1 MRNRFRAAIVGLAV
15 AMAHAPSSASAAACK
30 IPGFTDAAFGDLGV
44 DVTGN
49 GCTDSYDSSVPP
61 STYAGTKCSPPGT
74 PCVGGVGTNATRSG
88 AITLSGRNACVQGS
102 CQIGFGG
109 STANISGGGN
119 CTTTSVEPSTITLGS
134 VTAPALPAASPSAVA
149 APGTMPAGKTYGAVT
164 GSGNSGSVLSLSTGA
179 YVMSSLR
186 LSGQASI
193 KLTSGP
199 VVVYITGS
207 GSSLDL
213 SGNGV
218 NNTTG
223 LATNLIF
230 MCTDAVTSVTVSGN
244 ASAAYAVYCPKAAIS
259 VVGNG
264 DIYGAV
270 VGKTVAMNGN
280 GTIHYDKALG
290 NLTSGQIDCSG
301 TTTETSR
308 ASPILTTLT
317 PDYGGSAQSVI
328 VQGTFESV
336 ATAPLTVT
344 TTSDVAGWSFPYVK
358 GHMRARILSSVTAT
372 ASAFSGAVCTAAS
385 SPSGCSVLFDAG
397 ATGKIP
403 AMGTFAGSGCSTP
416 SGTCRHIFSNT
427 NAAATSGTTVQPET
441 TVWSGTGSSAIGPLI
456 APSSAVPNITAA
468 QQQTI
473 MQKILQGSLGGVDR
487 STVAVIGPSRLAG
500 SSTRPTI
507 AYFGAQDGMLHAV
520 CASAIATG
528 PCAGRVGTELWAF
541 APRVQ
546 LPLMRKNTQRIDG
559 SPHVFDAYGDFD
571 GDGSASWST
580 LLVFQTGYGTNATP
594 AVYALDVTDPTR
606 PTIAWE
612 TTAPSTAGSVALG
625 TGLTIASGSVGTQML
640 VVAITT
646 NGGTG
651 GVGVVATALS
661 ATTGAKVWQFSYLY
675 PSAPRNVTADGPLPS
690 TAIPGGAVAVDLT
703 SSHAATDF
711 VFGDIYG
718 NLWRLDAST
727 GASRNGASTPLF
739 SFSTNKHP
747 IGAPPA
753 IYSNGN
759 QQYAV
764 FASGGYADHS
774 GSTTWR
780 ATTQYVI
787 AARLDSTAT
796 TAADETATT
805 CATCAVA
812 FKATMTG
819 TFGFSQALVVGTQL
833 FVSTDS
839 TDVNAASY
847 GATANTG
854 TLRTIELGQRTS
866 TTTVIHAGGTAI
878 GAYGTSLVSS
888 SGQKQQQAPN
898 ATNTT
903 GTAVDITIAGVL
915 ARLLYLQLD

>member
-1 MRNRFRAAIVGLAV
+1 MSGRLLAAVSLLAL
-15 AMAHAPSSASAAACK
+15 SATPATSHAAACK

-49 GCTDSYDSSVPP
+49 ACTDSYDSSVPP
-61 STYAGTKCSPPGT
+61 STYAATKCSPPGT
-74 PCVGGVGTNATRSG
+74 PCVGGVGTNATGAG
-88 AITLSGRNACVQGS
+88 AITLSGNNACVQGS

-109 STANISGGGN
+109 STSSISGASK
-119 CTTTSVEPSTITLGS
+119 CTTTSVEASTITLSS
-134 VTAPALPAASPSAVA
+134 VTAPSLPGASPSAVS
-149 APGTMPAGKTYGAVT
+149 APATMASGKTYGAVT
-164 GSGNSGSVLSLSTGA
+164 GSGNSSSVLSLSAGA

-186 LSGQASI
+186 LSGQSSI
-193 KLTSGP
+193 ELTSGP
-199 VVVYITGS
+199 VVVYITGA

-244 ASAAYAVYCPKAAIS
+244 ASAAYAVYCPKAAIDI
-259 VVGNG
+259 VGNG

-270 VGKTVAMNGN
+270 VGKTVTMHGN

-290 NLTSGQIDCSG
+290 SLTSGQIDCSG

-308 ASPILTTLT
+308 ARPLITTLT
-317 PDYGGSAQSVI
+317 PDYGGNAQPVI

-336 ATAPLTVT
+336 ATTPTTIT
-344 TTSDVAGWSFPYVK
+344 TTSDIASFSFPYVK
-358 GHMRARILSSVTAT
+358 GHLRARILGTVTTSASSFAGT
-372 ASAFSGAVCTAAS
+372 VCTGAS
-385 SPSGCSVLFDAG
+385 TPSGCSVLFDTG
-397 ATGKIP
+397 AAGKIP
-403 AMGTFAGSGCSTP
+403 AMGTFTGGGCATPTGS
-416 SGTCRHIFSNT
+416 CRHVFSNT
-427 NAAATSGTTVQPET
+427 NSAAASGTTAHPTT
-441 TVWSGTGSSAIGPLI
+441 TVWSANGSSTIGPLI
-456 APSSAVPNITAA
+456 ASSSIVPSITNA

-487 STVAVIGPSRLAG
+487 STVAVIGPSTLAG
-500 SSTRPTI
+500 SSTRPTM

-520 CASAIATG
+520 CASKIASG

-546 LPLMRKNTQRIDG
+546 LPLRRKNTQRIDG

-571 GDGSASWST
+571 GDGASGWST
-580 LLVFQTGYGTNATP
+580 LLVFQTGYGASATP
-594 AVYALDVTDPTR
+594 AIYALDITDPTS
-606 PTIAWE
+606 PQVAWE
-612 TTAPSTAGSVALG
+612 TTAPPSPGSVALG
-625 TGLTIASGSVGTQML
+625 TGLTIASGYVGTQML
-640 VVAITT
+640 VVAVTT
-646 NGGTG
+646 NGGSG
-651 GVGVVATALS
+651 GVGVVAPALN
-661 ATTGAKVWQFSYLY
+661 AATGAKVWQFSYLD
-675 PSAPRNVTADGPLPS
+675 PSARRGVAADGPLPT
-690 TAIPGGAVAVDLT
+690 TAIPGGAVAIDLT
-703 SSHAATDF
+703 NSHAATDF

-718 NLWRLDAST
+718 NLWRVNAAT

-764 FASGGYADHS
+764 FTSGGYADHS
-774 GSTTWR
+774 GATTWR
-780 ATTQYVI
+780 SSTQYVI

-796 TAADETATT
+796 IPVTEAATT
-805 CATCAVA
+805 CATCALA
-812 FKATMTG
+812 FKTTLTG
-819 TFGFSQALVVGTQL
+819 TYGFSQALVVGTQL

-854 TLRTIELGQRTS
+854 TLRTFELGQLTS
-866 TTTVIHAGGTAI
+866 TTTVLNAGGTAV

-888 SGQKQQQAPN
+888 SGQKQQQTPSA
-898 ATNTT
+898 T
-903 GTAVDITIAGVL
+903 GTVGTSVDITIVGAL
-915 ARLLYLQLD
+915 ARMLYLQLE